1 MNDNHGWMDG
11 WCYMVHYLYLI
22 LNRVGANLLC
32 GREAKCYLKQSSNSK
47 HLLFIITSQQAWLP
61 IANHKIIHLIII
73 IHRHTYHIFCCA
85 GQQSC
90 KNHAWSF
97 IKAMAA
103 NLDLLERLTNYLQL
117 SFRSFSQILDLK
129 LPKTANM
136 QVYPTK
142 AVKCCFCHYS
152 QITQAKIMKLD
163 QQLGMIFIYQTPF
176 ITTLRSWN
184 KIHEMT
190 ATDKV
195 IPQLHTSTTYN

>member
-1 MNDNHGWMDG
+1 MMNDNHGWMDG
-11 WCYMVHYLYLI
+11 WCYMVHYVYLI

-47 HLLFIITSQQAWLP
+47 QLLFIITSQQAWLP

-73 IHRHTYHIFCCA
+73 IQRHTYHIFCCA

-90 KNHAWSF
+90 KNHNSRS
-97 IKAMAA
+97 ITRKIA
-103 NLDLLERLTNYLQL
+103 NLDSLESLTNYLQL
-117 SFRSFSQILDLK
+117 PFRSLSQIPSLK
-129 LPKTANM
+129 LPKIANM

-163 QQLGMIFIYQTPF
+163 QQLGMIFTYQTLL
-176 ITTLRSWN
+176 ITTLISWN
-184 KIHEMT
+184 NSHEMT
-190 ATDKV
+190 A
-195 IPQLHTSTTYN
+195 PN